1 MLYSVFQHNTTYSI
15 CKEAICSRVTRNM
28 QTAKKEQKMKE
39 NKQNYLEAQDL
50 YDQYKKSVEDGQCTE
65 RLGEMFITLTNHILR
80 SPNFNR
86 YPKEVKEDLSGH
98 AIVKLMKS
106 LKTVKLE
113 FTAQQIFNFAT
124 RTVYTAFLSELG
136 RHYKFENTKRAAT
149 RKYLE
154 SSPFID
160 VRTREDMISEID
172 SFEASLMEKKAL
184 RKK

>member
-1 MLYSVFQHNTTYSI
+1 
-15 CKEAICSRVTRNM
+15 
-28 QTAKKEQKMKE
+28 MKE

-65 RLGEMFITLTNHILR
+65 KLGEMFLTLTDHILR
-80 SPNFNR
+80 SPSFNR
-86 YPKEVKEDLSGH
+86 YSYQVKEDLQGY
-98 AIVKLMKS
+98 ALEKLMKS

-113 FTAQQIFNFAT
+113 LTSQQIFNFAT
-124 RTVYTAFLSELG
+124 RTIYNAYFSELA

-154 SSPFID
+154 SSTFID
-160 VRTREDMISEID
+160 VRTRDQMINEID

>member
-1 MLYSVFQHNTTYSI
+1 
-15 CKEAICSRVTRNM
+15 
-28 QTAKKEQKMKE
+28 MKE

-65 RLGEMFITLTNHILR
+65 KLGEMFLTLTNHMLR

-86 YPKEVKEDLSGH
+86 YSYQVKEDLSGY

-113 FTAQQIFNFAT
+113 LTAQQIFNFAT

-136 RHYKFENTKRAAT
+136 RHYKFENLKRKVTKDYLIKADFISPQIKDDMIREIDDFDKEIERKKKAT
-149 RKYLE
+149 R
-154 SSPFID
+154 
-160 VRTREDMISEID
+160 
-172 SFEASLMEKKAL
+172 EKKT
-184 RKK
+184 KKAAK

>member
-1 MLYSVFQHNTTYSI
+1 
-15 CKEAICSRVTRNM
+15 
-28 QTAKKEQKMKE
+28 MKE
-39 NKQNYLEAQDL
+39 NKRNYLEAQEL
-50 YDQYKKSVEDGQCTE
+50 YDQYKKSVEDGQCTDK
-65 RLGEMFITLTNHILR
+65 LGEMFLTLTEHLLR

-86 YPKEVKEDLSGH
+86 YPYQIKEDLSGH

-113 FTAQQIFNFAT
+113 FTPHQIFNFAT
-124 RTVYTAFLSELG
+124 RSVYTAFLSELG
-136 RHYKFENTKRAAT
+136 RHYKNENTKRAAT

-160 VRTREDMISEID
+160 VRIRDQMISEID

>member
-1 MLYSVFQHNTTYSI
+1 
-15 CKEAICSRVTRNM
+15 M
-28 QTAKKEQKMKE
+28 QTAKNEQKMKE
-39 NKQNYLEAQDL
+39 NNKRNYLEAEDF

-65 RLGEMFITLTNHILR
+65 KLGEMFLTLTEHMLR

-86 YPKEVKEDLSGH
+86 YPKEVKEDLQGH
-98 AIVKLMKS
+98 ALEKLMKS

-113 FTAQQIFNFAT
+113 FTPHQIFNFAT
-124 RTVYTAFLSELG
+124 RAVYTAFLSELG
-136 RHYKFENTKRAAT
+136 RHYKYQNIKRAAT

-154 SSPFID
+154 NSPFID

-172 SFEASLMEKKAL
+172 AFQASLMEKKAL

>member
-1 MLYSVFQHNTTYSI
+1 
-15 CKEAICSRVTRNM
+15 
-28 QTAKKEQKMKE
+28 MKE
-39 NKQNYLEAQDL
+39 NKRNYLEAQDL

-65 RLGEMFITLTNHILR
+65 KLGLMFLTLTEHLLR

-86 YPKEVKEDLSGH
+86 YPKEVKEDLQGH

-113 FTAQQIFNFAT
+113 FTPHQIFNFAT
-124 RTVYTAFLSELG
+124 RTIYTAFLSELG
-136 RHYKFENTKRAAT
+136 RHYKQENIKRAAT

-172 SFEASLMEKKAL
+172 AFEASLMEKKAL

>member
-1 MLYSVFQHNTTYSI
+1 
-15 CKEAICSRVTRNM
+15 
-28 QTAKKEQKMKE
+28 MKE
-39 NKQNYLEAQDL
+39 NKRNYLEAQDL

-65 RLGEMFITLTNHILR
+65 KLGLMFLTLTEHLLR

-86 YPKEVKEDLSGH
+86 YPKEVKEDLQGH

-113 FTAQQIFNFAT
+113 FTPHQIFNFAT
-124 RTVYTAFLSELG
+124 RAVYTAFLSELG

-154 SSPFID
+154 SSPYID
-160 VRTREDMISEID
+160 VRTREDMINEID
-172 SFEASLMEKKAL
+172 AFEASLMEKKAL
-184 RKK
+184 KKK

>member
-1 MLYSVFQHNTTYSI
+1 MGNYIDQ
-15 CKEAICSRVTRNM
+15 KE
-28 QTAKKEQKMKE
+28 
-39 NKQNYLEAQDL
+39 L
-50 YDQYKKSVEDGQCTE
+50 YDEYKKSVDNDQCTE
-65 RLGEMFITLTNHILR
+65 RLGELFQTLICHMLR

-106 LKTVKLE
+106 LKTVKLSL
-113 FTAQQIFNFAT
+113 TTQNIFNFAT

-136 RHYKFENTKRAAT
+136 RHYKHEGIKRAAT

-160 VRTREDMISEID
+160 VRTREQMIDEID
-172 SFEASLMEKKAL
+172 QFEAEIMEKKKATKEQKM
-184 RKK
+184 KKAAK